1 MASLPTKC
9 NCRLNRWTNYKEGG
23 AKRRDT
29 QMELILALI
38 VFALLI
44 VAWLVL
50 PGSFTVEETPAWSSS
65 EALQMTP
72 AEA

>member
-1 MASLPTKC
+1 
-9 NCRLNRWTNYKEGG
+9 
-23 AKRRDT
+23 
-29 QMELILALI
+29 MELILALI

>member
-1 MASLPTKC
+1 MASLPTRC
-9 NCRLNRWTNYKEGG
+9 NCPVELSYTYKEGG

-50 PGSFTVEETPAWSSS
+50 PGSVTVEETPAWSSA
-65 EALQMTP
+65 EGLQMTP